1 MFISP
6 DFLNAQNRN
15 ILYIPTL
22 NPYIHSSFWEK
33 SEFLSGNQ
41 FGYNLWIQCV
51 TTESLPEKG
60 VYVLSHS
67 FVRSPTHK
75 GKVVYK
81 ITLPTWS
88 MNSWGSSEQHQNT
101 SLQKFKST

>member
-41 FGYNLWIQCV
+41 FGSDLCIQCA
-51 TTESLPEKG
+51 TTESLVKEG
-60 VYVLSHS
+60 VYTLSHS
-67 FVRSPTHK
+67 SLGSPA
-75 GKVVYK
+75 
-81 ITLPTWS
+81 P
-88 MNSWGSSEQHQNT
+88 EER
-101 SLQKFKST
+101 